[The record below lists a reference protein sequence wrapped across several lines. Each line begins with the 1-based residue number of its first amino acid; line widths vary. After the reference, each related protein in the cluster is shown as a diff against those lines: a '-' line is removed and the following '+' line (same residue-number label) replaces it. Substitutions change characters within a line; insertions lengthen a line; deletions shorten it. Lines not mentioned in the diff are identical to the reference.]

1 MVDTT
6 YLAENIQEFEINTFV
21 VQKNSIDYKVVKQT
35 VYSLLS
41 EVCWFIDKVPLDH

>member
-21 VQKNSIDYKVVKQT
+21 VQKNSIDYKVVKHI

-41 EVCWFIDKVPLDH
+41 EVCCLIDT